1 MYNDILEESWV
12 YQETK
17 LEGKLEALQ
26 KAILNFVQTRFPA
39 MLSITTQQI
48 DGIKDEVVLQRLLLK
63 IGLSQNADEALEAL
77 VEAKKA
83 SNL

>member
-1 MYNDILEESWV
+1 MYQDILQESWV

-26 KAILNFVQTRFPA
+26 KAILNIVQTRFPA
-39 MLSITTQQI
+39 MLSITKQQI
-48 DGIKDEVVLQRLLLK
+48 DGIKNEEILQHLLLK

-83 SNL
+83 SNS